1 MISAHRVPGAL
12 QEVSFAIG
20 KPVSA
25 VKAAGDLLA
34 LERKRGTKEGIAR
47 ALLLVTSAVIWR
59 VPVTTVKAQNTS
71 DFDGYTWGYHS
82 RNGVISLT

>member
-1 MISAHRVPGAL
+1 MAISQLPGAL

-25 VKAAGDLLA
+25 VKAASDLLA

-47 ALLLVTSAVIWR
+47 ALLLVTLAVL
-59 VPVTTVKAQNTS
+59 
-71 DFDGYTWGYHS
+71 DFKNPKYCGSTLW
-82 RNGVISLT
+82 

>member
-1 MISAHRVPGAL
+1 MIFHDLPMIFHAMSTWPFPPGAL

-25 VKAAGDLLA
+25 VKAASDLLA

-47 ALLLVTSAVIWR
+47 ALLLVTLAV
-59 VPVTTVKAQNTS
+59 
-71 DFDGYTWGYHS
+71 
-82 RNGVISLT
+82 LTLWLIYG